1 VVDCWRQSPLSPYIK
16 GILVEML
23 KRKLKPKRLQLP
35 PQDVVFEGE
44 AAMNEYTFYRNW
56 VESWLQHI
64 RSYYLLFIDG
74 DPSLSKFFEIE
85 ICAHSWKRSTF
96 DQQVFKF
103 GLLWECVDI
112 ARSRTVYWQCALGT
126 GHIQEDKV
134 SEATS
139 PFTDDSCTNSC
150 LSRMTGQ

>member
-1 VVDCWRQSPLSPYIK
+1 
-16 GILVEML
+16 
-23 KRKLKPKRLQLP
+23 
-35 PQDVVFEGE
+35 
-44 AAMNEYTFYRNW
+44 MNEYTFYRNW

-85 ICAHSWKRSTF
+85 ICVHSWKRSTF

-112 ARSRTVYWQCALGT
+112 ARSRTLFLQCALGT
-126 GHIQEDKV
+126 GHIQEDKA
-134 SEATS
+134 SLGTY
-139 PFTDDSCTNSC
+139 
-150 LSRMTGQ
+150 

>member
-1 VVDCWRQSPLSPYIK
+1 
-16 GILVEML
+16 ML

-103 GLLWECVDI
+103 GLLWSVWI
-112 ARSRTVYWQCALGT
+112 LLALEQFIGN
-126 GHIQEDKV
+126 V
-134 SEATS
+134 
-139 PFTDDSCTNSC
+139 
-150 LSRMTGQ
+150 L